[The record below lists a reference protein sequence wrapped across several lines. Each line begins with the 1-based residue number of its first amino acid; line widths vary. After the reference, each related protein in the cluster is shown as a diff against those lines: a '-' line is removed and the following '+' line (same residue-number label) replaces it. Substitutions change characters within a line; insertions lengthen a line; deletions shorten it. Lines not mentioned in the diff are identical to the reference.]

1 MNKREKSTKKYSVQQ
16 GKKETGR
23 SEQASIKKNMKVD
36 VGNDSPQHSYDT
48 RVSGH
53 STPILKKEY
62 VYDIEDSPEIDYHY
76 SPISLPCT
84 QDGGNEISWDW
95 QTTSS
100 KNSYSNKPQ
109 SNLNETPKRTK
120 QLQKKRNSF
129 SPLLQKPL
137 KRKQIKME
145 NIENIGKLTAELKA
159 LSERMKDMQQ
169 NCNNHVTENKDG
181 GECESENKL
190 LIGFD
195 TEINDDIMIQ
205 VVDNHKSNVDTIA
218 INNNIKK
225 SSSYEDLFDDSIDDS
240 MVRCSQEIEEKLN
253 LRKSTENETTVVNIV
268 SDKKE
273 KEFHFLTSINST
285 GSSRSINTSKNS
297 SSDTSSQLKT
307 YSNNSS
313 KNSASSFSISSLKNT
328 SLQKGSS
335 KNNVIHTANKK
346 LQETKMSDFPDDSFD
361 DCLATFVE
369 DDKLLTKLSEY
380 DFNAPNSDANSSHSK
395 KKGTVP
401 SRNKQS
407 SNSNLSKAVVDTVYN
422 IESNYTDAKLIA
434 DDLVG
439 EFEFITDKETVQKS
453 FPGKTSLEN
462 RKFFKTKSLS
472 DQCCYQRRNCNLNN
486 KTNKTSNIVVLNPK
500 QYQLNSNCSV
510 STNSV
515 TTSQNSYKPNT
526 LASING
532 TENAHALDRLEGNED
547 GDRIV
552 KYKSTSNLN
561 SIKEVKESL
570 SVQCTP
576 EEIEQKRREAKMR
589 LEAKRKLQQSGRMAS
604 ATSEVPIKRSVKR

>member
-1 MNKREKSTKKYSVQQ
+1 
-16 GKKETGR
+16 
-23 SEQASIKKNMKVD
+23 MKVD
-36 VGNDSPQHSYDT
+36 IGNDSPQHSYDT

-53 STPILKKEY
+53 STPIVKREY
-62 VYDIEDSPEIDYHY
+62 EYDIEDSPELDYRC

-95 QTTSS
+95 HTTSS
-100 KNSYSNKPQ
+100 KNSHSNKPQ

-159 LSERMKDMQQ
+159 LAERMKDMQE
-169 NCNNHVTENKDG
+169 NCNNHDTENKDG
-181 GECESENKL
+181 RECESENKL
-190 LIGFD
+190 LIKLD
-195 TEINDDIMIQ
+195 TEINDDMISI
-205 VVDNHKSNVDTIA
+205 VDNHKSKVDTIA

-225 SSSYEDLFDDSIDDS
+225 SPSYEDLFDDSIDDS

-253 LRKSTENETTVVNIV
+253 LCKSTEKETAVVNTV

-297 SSDTSSQLKT
+297 SSDTSGQLKT

-313 KNSASSFSISSLKNT
+313 RNSVSSFSSLKNT

-369 DDKLLTKLSEY
+369 DDKLLSKLSEY
-380 DFNAPNSDANSSHSK
+380 DFNSSNSGLNSNHSK
-395 KKGTVP
+395 KKGTVTTKKKQP
-401 SRNKQS
+401 SS
-407 SNSNLSKAVVDTVYN
+407 SNVSKAVVDTVYN
-422 IESNYTDAKLIA
+422 TESYYKDPKLIA

-439 EFEFITDKETVQKS
+439 EFEFTTDKETVQNS
-453 FPGKTSLEN
+453 FPGKSSLEN

-472 DQCCYQRRNCNLNN
+472 DQCFYQSGNCNSNN
-486 KTNKTSNIVVLNPK
+486 VVPSSK
-500 QYQLNSNCSV
+500 QYQLHSNCSV
-510 STNSV
+510 STTNSV
-515 TTSQNSYKPNT
+515 TTSQNSYNPNK

-532 TENAHALDRLEGNED
+532 TENAHPLDRVEGKED
-547 GDRIV
+547 GNCIV

-576 EEIEQKRREAKMR
+576 EEIERKRREAKMK